1 MREFGREFKNLE
13 RFLGKSRY
21 LKYLPIHNR
30 TDRIYGK
37 KHEDTENYASKKM
50 K

>member
-13 RFLGKSRY
+13 RFLGKSIY
-21 LKYLPIHNR
+21 LKYVPIHNR

-37 KHEDTENYASKKM
+37 NMKIQKIMQVKK
-50 K
+50 